1 LSYLNIVPFSV
12 RQSVEAFHLIFLRAL
27 FAKGDDKSAFVL
39 KGGCN
44 LRFFFHSMRYS
55 EDVDIDVG
63 VVARETLKNKV
74 DRLLRSPAV
83 VGPLK
88 TLGIE
93 IVDLSAPKQTE
104 TTQRWKAGLRTQGL
118 SVALRTKI
126 EFSRRASSVGTA
138 FEAVDRQ
145 VVSSYALTPFLAMH
159 YATAAAIQQ
168 KIHALAGRALPQAR
182 DLFDLSLLFSRPDAA
197 IKLSAKEKRWLP
209 DAIEHAIGISF
220 DEYTAQVLDFLDP
233 GQKELF
239 TQRAAFNAMQ
249 SAVVE
254 RLESLQ

>member
-1 LSYLNIVPFSV
+1 MPFSV

-159 YATAAAIQQ
+159 YATAAAIEQ
-168 KIHALAGRALPQAR
+168 KIHALAQRALPQAR
-182 DLFDLSLLFSRPDAA
+182 DVFDLNLLFARPDAA
-197 IKLSAKEKRWLP
+197 ALKLSAKDKRWLP
-209 DAIEHAIGISF
+209 DAIEHALGISF
-220 DEYTAQVLDFLDP
+220 DEYTAQVVDFLDP
-233 GQKELF
+233 GQREIF
-239 TQRAAFNAMQ
+239 EQRAAFDAMQ